1 MAKSGAKQRPKSEK
15 QVRLMGILTA
25 TAVAAGVM
33 SLGYAWVTS
42 VDAASKVAAATEG
55 AVPIVVAAGEI
66 GAGTVIDEE
75 MLEIVDIPAA
85 YCAEGTASSVEE
97 VAGRTAVVDI
107 HPGTQ
112 LSTSSMTGDEA
123 ASLADA
129 LEAGMVAYSVAVDAE
144 SGVASNVRQGDLV
157 DIVTRENPARAV
169 LSGVKVMA
177 LDASLSETGETGYST
192 ITVALTPADAAML
205 QTVQAETPTRFVLA
219 ATADNPYAETEVE
232 ADGGAGEQGGAQA
245 GEKEAL

>member
-1 MAKSGAKQRPKSEK
+1 MAKTGAKQRPKSEK

-42 VDAASKVAAATEG
+42 TDAASKVAAATEG

-66 GAGTVIDEE
+66 GAGSVIEE
-75 MLEIVDIPAA
+75 DMLKVVEIPAA
-85 YCAEGTASSVEE
+85 YCAAGTASSVDEI
-97 VAGRTAVVDI
+97 AGRTAVVDI
-107 HPGTQ
+107 HAGAQ
-112 LSTSSMTGDEA
+112 LSPSSMTGDEA

-129 LEAGMVAYSVAVDAE
+129 LEPGMVAYSVAVDAE

-157 DIVTRENPARAV
+157 DIVTRENPARTV

-192 ITVALTPADAAML
+192 ITVALSPTDAAAL

-219 ATADNPYAETEVE
+219 ATADNPYAEEVE
-232 ADGGAGEQGGAQA
+232 ADGGAGEQVGAQA